1 MNSLRKRLEK
11 WIHIERSVENDDVIL
26 RQTLKYKPKKCE
38 DCPRTCK
45 TRRRVAIKLNYP
57 NPWNRAKN
65 SFYTKMCSVC
75 VEIIKIPKQANST
88 SIGRRFCVIIVDKKQ
103 KNNKYYWH

>member
-75 VEIIKIPKQANST
+75 RNYQDPKTGKFNINWQT
-88 SIGRRFCVIIVDKKQ
+88 VLRHYCGQ
-103 KNNKYYWH
+103 KTEK